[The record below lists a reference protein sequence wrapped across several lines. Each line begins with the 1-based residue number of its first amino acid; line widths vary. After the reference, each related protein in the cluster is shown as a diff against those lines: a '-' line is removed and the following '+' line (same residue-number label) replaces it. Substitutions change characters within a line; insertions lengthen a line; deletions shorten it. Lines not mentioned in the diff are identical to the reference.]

1 MCLFVVLVVG
11 ALHGG
16 VAIAQTSPSPNVSFS
31 TGIPTNFT
39 DASIDSNL
47 TTFAKLWGWASC
59 TDSDKE
65 AILGS
70 LAEAHSVLQSDGWF
84 SHQ

>member
-1 MCLFVVLVVG
+1 MCLVVVLVVG

-47 TTFAKLWGWASC
+47 TTFAKL
-59 TDSDKE
+59 
-65 AILGS
+65 
-70 LAEAHSVLQSDGWF
+70 
-84 SHQ
+84 

>member
-1 MCLFVVLVVG
+1 MCLVVVLVVG

-16 VAIAQTSPSPNVSFS
+16 VAIAQTLPSQNVSFS

-47 TTFAKLWGWASC
+47 TTFAKLWDWTSC
-59 TDSDKE
+59 TDSDKG
-65 AILGS
+65 AILGV
-70 LAEAHSVLQSDGWF
+70 LAEAHSVLQSDGWV
-84 SHQ
+84 SH